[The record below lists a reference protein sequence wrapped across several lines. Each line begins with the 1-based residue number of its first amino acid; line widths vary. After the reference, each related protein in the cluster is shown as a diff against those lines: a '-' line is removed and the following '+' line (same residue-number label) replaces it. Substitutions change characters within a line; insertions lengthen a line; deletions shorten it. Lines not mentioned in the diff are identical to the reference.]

1 MNNLTMKDLDYEKII
16 ENYNKV
22 EELEKRLD
30 DLEDKIIP
38 LINKLGDF
46 VGNVNSKID
55 ERIKL
60 YIENKDSNNNSI
72 EKSQTKSVE
81 SKKIENNEVEEKD
94 TKEEINEIKE
104 KKLDISKFIETFS
117 QEFSFI
123 NKDEFNEEME
133 NDEIMANIIE
143 KIKSAF
149 VSKDNEIEN
158 KTKEIVKLN
167 IKKNELESDIKTLN
181 SRIVEKENKN
191 NLLENKKFELE
202 GKIENLNN
210 KVNELENLKGN
221 LVTEIET
228 LKTEKNSLNID
239 LENKKKEN
247 AELELDKENLT
258 DKNSKLIEE
267 KEELNRE
274 NKEKDKKLEKF
285 MKLFEE
291 KENELKSIGDLLQ
304 AKKLY
309 NKYLSMETRI
319 LSKLDNVLIQRDF
332 ESFISSG
339 YTLSSLDNVWDIVK
353 IEYKNISKEDK
364 EILKE
369 VFAFFL
375 NQINKRFKE
384 AKYGLVQVEVG
395 EGFDAVNQ
403 VDLSQNSRGIVTECV
418 FYGYGFLKEKENPDD
433 EDVITRIIKSPLVL
447 TA

>member
-1 MNNLTMKDLDYEKII
+1 MSNLTMKDLDYEKII

-81 SKKIENNEVEEKD
+81 PEKIENNNVEKSEK
-94 TKEEINEIKE
+94 EKE
-104 KKLDISKFIETFS
+104 KKLDISKFIEEFS
-117 QEFSFI
+117 QEFDFI
-123 NKDEFNEEME
+123 DKEQFNDEME
-133 NDEIMANIIE
+133 NDEIMGNIIE
-143 KIKSAF
+143 KIKKAF
-149 VSKDNEIEN
+149 TSKEKSIMDLKERVSKEIRETNSLKETISKYKNELNEKEKKILEKENEINSYKIQLEN
-158 KTKEIVKLN
+158 QIKENTKLEKDYNDELN
-167 IKKNELESDIKTLN
+167 FKKNEII
-181 SRIVEKENKN
+181 R
-191 NLLENKKFELE
+191 LENIKRTLTAENTNLEEEKRELE
-202 GKIENLNN
+202 
-210 KVNELENLKGN
+210 
-221 LVTEIET
+221 
-228 LKTEKNSLNID
+228 EK
-239 LENKKKEN
+239 
-247 AELELDKENLT
+247 DKEN
-258 DKNSKLIEE
+258 SKKMEI
-267 KEELNRE
+267 
-274 NKEKDKKLEKF
+274 F
-285 MKLFEE
+285 MKKFEE
-291 KENELKSIGDLLQ
+291 KEKELKSVGDLLQ

-309 NKYLSMETRI
+309 NRYLSMETRI

-433 EDVITRIIKSPLVL
+433 EDVITRRIKNPLVL

>member
-1 MNNLTMKDLDYEKII
+1 MSNLTMKDLDYEKII

-81 SKKIENNEVEEKD
+81 PEKIENNNVEKSEK
-94 TKEEINEIKE
+94 EKE
-104 KKLDISKFIETFS
+104 KKLDISKFIEEFS
-117 QEFSFI
+117 QEFDFI
-123 NKDEFNEEME
+123 DKEQFNDEME
-133 NDEIMANIIE
+133 NDEIMGNIIE
-143 KIKSAF
+143 KIKKAF
-149 VSKDNEIEN
+149 TNKENSIMDLKERVSQEIRETNSLKETVSKY
-158 KTKEIVKLN
+158 
-167 IKKNELESDIKTLN
+167 KNELN
-181 SRIVEKENKN
+181 EKEKRI
-191 NLLENKKFELE
+191 F
-202 GKIENLNN
+202 
-210 KVNELENLKGN
+210 
-221 LVTEIET
+221 
-228 LKTEKNSLNID
+228 
-239 LENKKKEN
+239 
-247 AELELDKENLT
+247 
-258 DKNSKLIEE
+258 
-267 KEELNRE
+267 
-274 NKEKDKKLEKF
+274 
-285 MKLFEE
+285 E
-291 KENELKSIGDLLQ
+291 KENEINNYKIQLENKIKENIKLEKDYNDELNLKKNEIVRLENVERILTAGKTKLEKEKKELEEKNKENSEKMKIFMTKYEEKEKELKSVGDLLE

-309 NKYLSMETRI
+309 DKYLSMETRI

-353 IEYKNISKEDK
+353 IEHKNISKEDK
-364 EILKE
+364 ETLKE

-375 NQINKRFKE
+375 NQINKRFKD

-395 EGFDAVNQ
+395 EDFDAVNQ
-403 VDLSQNSRGIVTECV
+403 VDLSQNSKGTVTECV
-418 FYGYGFLKEKENPDD
+418 FYGYGFLAEKENPND
-433 EDVITRIIKSPLVL
+433 EDIIARIIKNPLVL

>member
-1 MNNLTMKDLDYEKII
+1 MKDLDYEKII

-104 KKLDISKFIETFS
+104 KKLDISKFIEEFS
-117 QEFSFI
+117 QEFNFI

-133 NDEIMANIIE
+133 NDEIMRKIIE
-143 KIKSAF
+143 LIKKMLGIKNNEINDKKIEIDGLKIKKA
-149 VSKDNEIEN
+149 N
-158 KTKEIVKLN
+158 
-167 IKKNELESDIKTLN
+167 LEKDIK
-181 SRIVEKENKN
+181 EKENKN
-191 NLLENKKFELE
+191 CSLENEKVELE
-202 GKIENLNN
+202 GKVAKINHKVADLESLKNKLEGDIENLNKEKSNLN
-210 KVNELENLKGN
+210 K
-221 LVTEIET
+221 
-228 LKTEKNSLNID
+228 D
-239 LENKKKEN
+239 LENKKNEIII
-247 AELELDKENLT
+247 LEGIEKDLKN
-258 DKNSKLIEE
+258 KNSKLIEE
-267 KEELNRE
+267 KEKLNRE
-274 NKEKDKKLEKF
+274 NKEKDEKLEKF

-291 KENELKSIGDLLQ
+291 KEKELESIGDLLQ
-304 AKKLY
+304 ARKLY
-309 NKYLSMETRI
+309 DKYLSMETRI

-339 YTLSSLDNVWDIVK
+339 YSLSSLDNVWDIVK
-353 IEYKNISKEDK
+353 IEYKNISNEDK
-364 EILKE
+364 ETLKE
-369 VFAFFL
+369 VFSFFL

-384 AKYGLVQVEVG
+384 AKYGLVQVEAG
-395 EGFDAVNQ
+395 EDFDAINQ
-403 VDLSQNSRGIVTECV
+403 VDLSQNSKGKVTECV
-418 FYGYGFLKEKENPDD
+418 FYGYGFLKEKENPND
-433 EDVITRIIKSPLVL
+433 EDIIVRIIKNPLVL